1 MTTNSDTT
9 RFNQDGKFSENI
21 VQFARTLRTVGIPVG
36 PANVVDAVKSIEL
49 IELGKREDFY
59 WTLHALFVKKHEH
72 HLLFDQAFEIFWRPK
87 KLVEKMIS
95 MLSPVAPNTIQKEKP
110 KAGESR
116 VSKAFFDKQERQA
129 NETVPDIEI
138 DASMTVSGKE
148 LLQKKDFAQMTAEEI
163 DEAKIAIRNLIL
175 PFDKVKQRRLISAS
189 QGTINP
195 RRTLQS
201 TLRSGGEII
210 NIRFRKPLLAHPP
223 IVAICDISGSMNQYS
238 RLFLHFLHALA
249 EKRRNVQSFL
259 FGTRLTNITRDL
271 KLRDPDEALVA
282 TTNNVEDWS
291 GGTRIAAALH
301 AFNQRWSR
309 RVLSGGAI
317 VLLITDGLER
327 DFAEDLETEAD
338 RLHRSCRHLIWL
350 NPLLRFNEF
359 EAKARGIKAILPH
372 VDEFRTI
379 HSIDAI
385 SDLCDAL
392 SNQGR
397 FNKLNTKYVNRV

>member
-1 MTTNSDTT
+1 MATTPQL
-9 RFNQDGKFSENI
+9 NQDGKFSDNI
-21 VQFARTLRTVGIPVG
+21 VQFARTLRTVGMPVG

-49 IELGKREDFY
+49 IELGNREDFY
-59 WTLHALFVKKHEH
+59 WTLHTLFVKKHEH
-72 HLLFDQAFEIFWRPK
+72 HILFDQAFEIFWRPK

-95 MLSPVAPNTIQKEKP
+95 MLSPVAPNTLPKEKP

-116 VSKAFFDKQERQA
+116 ISEAFYNNQERPA
-129 NETVPDIEI
+129 KETVPEIEI

-163 DEAKIAIRNLIL
+163 EDAKIAIKNLKL

-189 QGTINP
+189 KGQINP
-195 RRTLQS
+195 RKTMQN
-201 TLRSGGEII
+201 TLRSGGGII
-210 NIRFRKPLLAHPP
+210 DIQFRKPLLAHPP

-238 RLFLHFLHALA
+238 RLFLHFLHSLS

-259 FGTRLTNITRDL
+259 FGTRLTNITRNL
-271 KLRDPDEALVA
+271 KLKDPDEALIA
-282 TTNNVEDWS
+282 TSNSVDDWS

-301 AFNQRWSR
+301 TFNQNWSR

-327 DFAEDLETEAD
+327 DFGEDLATEAD
-338 RLHRSCRHLIWL
+338 RLHRSCRYLIWL
-350 NPLLRFNEF
+350 NPLLRFDKF
-359 EAKARGIKAILPH
+359 EAKAKGIKAILPH

-379 HSIDAI
+379 HSINAI

-392 SNQGR
+392 AIHSKFKKQRSNYASIN
-397 FNKLNTKYVNRV
+397 FT